1 MIKIHKV
8 SKSYGNLRVLDN
20 LTYEF
25 PKKGLV
31 TLLGP
36 SGCGKSTLLNIL
48 AGFDSKY
55 TGDIEVCLT
64 SITSMSKEEL
74 CDYRRNN
81 IGFIFQNYNL
91 IPGQTVME
99 NILLACELN
108 EESLEKK
115 RSEALSFIKELGI
128 EFKENEK
135 IENLSGGQKQRVAI
149 ARALIN
155 QPNIILADEPTGA
168 LDRKTSNEIMTL
180 LKEISKEKLVVV
192 ITHDKKICDFSDE
205 IITLVDG
212 KIDVERAFTRE
223 EKEISLRKEK
233 IKKVSTW
240 KMAFRNL
247 KANLKRYIGVSMA
260 IAIGITAF
268 LFSLSS
274 GNIAEKSIDNF
285 KNKNTVFNNGYIK
298 ILNEKDP
305 FESLGKDSRLENI
318 YYQYKIDNVL
328 LDYENKEVNLVEK
341 VPCPKAT
348 KTMSYGTMPREGEE
362 EIVITP
368 SLSKKLENNIKDLI
382 GKKINFN
389 YGTFEKTLTISG
401 IFNYE
406 YDDFII
412 SSDIERELYR
422 EIEKSEPFSISY
434 DVKDFSDIV
443 TVSKELKDNGIKSE
457 NASNEVEALEN
468 TFNSLRKLFLILSL
482 VILFICIFISLIL
495 LSKLQNSRVREIGLL
510 GALGFP
516 KKKIRAIFLN
526 ENILLSSLAA
536 LINLILMFLML
547 GLAKL
552 LKFPLSITLE
562 QFIISILGTF
572 LLGIII
578 SFLTSNKIVN
588 LEPAEALKE

>member
-55 TGDIEVCLT
+55 TGEIEVCLT

-108 EESLEKK
+108 KEPLEKK

>member
-1 MIKIHKV
+1 MIKLNKV
-8 SKSYGNLRVLDN
+8 SKRYGNLTVLND

-25 PKKGLV
+25 PKEGLV

-55 TGDIEVCLT
+55 TGEIEVCLT

-81 IGFIFQNYNL
+81 VGFIFQNYNL

-99 NILLACELN
+99 NILLACEFS
-108 EESLEKK
+108 EEPLEKK
-115 RSEALSFIKELGI
+115 RSEAISLIRELGI
-128 EFKENEK
+128 ESKENEG

-168 LDRKTSNEIMTL
+168 LDRKTSNEIMNL

-212 KIDVERAFTRE
+212 KIDIERAFTRE
-223 EKEISLRKEK
+223 EKDVLLRKEK
-233 IKKVSTW
+233 IRKISKW
-240 KMAFRNL
+240 KIAFRNL
-247 KANLKRYIGVSMA
+247 RINLKRYIGVSMA

-274 GNIAEKSIDNF
+274 GNIMEKSIDDF
-285 KNKNTVFNNGYIK
+285 KNKNTAFNNGYIK

-305 FESLGKDSRLENI
+305 FKSLEKDSRLENI
-318 YYQYKIDNVL
+318 YYQYKIDNVR

-341 VPCPKAT
+341 VPSPKAT
-348 KTMSYGTMPREGEE
+348 KTISYGTMPRKGEE
-362 EIVITP
+362 EIAVTP

-382 GKKINFN
+382 GKKIKFN

-412 SSDIERELYR
+412 SSDIERELYK
-422 EIEKSEPFSISY
+422 ETKKSEPFSISY
-434 DVKDFSDIV
+434 DVKNFSDIV
-443 TVSKELKDNGIKSE
+443 PVSKELKDNGIKSE

-468 TFNSLRKLFLILSL
+468 TFNSLKKLFLILSF
-482 VILFICIFISLIL
+482 VILFICVFISVIL
-495 LSKLQNSRVREIGLL
+495 FSNLQNSRVREIGLL

-516 KKKIRAIFLN
+516 KKEIRDIFLT
-526 ENILLSSLAA
+526 ENVLLSSLAA
-536 LINLILMFLML
+536 LINLILMLLIL
-547 GLAKL
+547 GLAKI

-572 LLGIII
+572 LLGIMI